1 MRTLLQLDQLDPAIV
16 KEVLDN
22 CSYQGPLNAELST
35 VEMEELDESIGL
47 IDQITTANRTVKSL
61 EAL

>member
-1 MRTLLQLDQLDPAIV
+1 M

-47 IDQITTANRTVKSL
+47 TNRIITANRTVQSL
-61 EAL
+61 EALRA